1 MNRPSAGVIAV
12 AALSAR
18 MMAEAAVRD
27 GFDVVAL
34 DLFGDADTRRAAS
47 RWMSLGEPATLAIDD
62 ARTLAALGELAQ
74 RGDVRGWVA
83 GSGFE
88 GRPRL
93 LAEAAQLLPLVGTP
107 VSAVCRVRDPA
118 LFFGFLASHGI
129 HHPPVR
135 LGALSRTLPDDGSHW
150 LTKDAL
156 GSGGWQVSC
165 ATPQRVAEMPA
176 QHYLQQEAPG
186 VPMSAT
192 FIGNGRR
199 AALLGFNEITVRRF
213 GTRPFVFCGV
223 VGPVPLEGRAAAQAR
238 AAVDALTAGFELRGL
253 CSLDFMRD
261 GDEIAVLEVNPRPPA
276 SMALY
281 GDGVMAAHVQACL
294 HGVLPAPRTGR
305 DPINGTEIVFA
316 RHGGRVDEA
325 LAQRLAAWPGAHD
338 LPCAGTRVAA
348 GDPLCSLSTC
358 SLSASGDDPEAVRD
372 RLHRAREALLDTLET
387 AP

>member
-1 MNRPSAGVIAV
+1 VIDVKGVIAV

-34 DLFGDADTRRAAS
+34 DLFGDADTRAAAS
-47 RWMSLGEPATLAIDD
+47 QWISLGEPASLEIDD
-62 ARTLAALGELAQ
+62 ALTLAALRDLAQ

-93 LAEAAQLLPLVGTP
+93 LAEGAQLLPLVGTA

-118 LFFGFLASHGI
+118 LFFDVLASHGI
-129 HHPPVR
+129 RHPPVR
-135 LGALSRTLPDDGSHW
+135 LGALARTLPDDGTRW
-150 LTKDAL
+150 LVKDAL
-156 GSGGWQVSC
+156 GCGGWQVRH
-165 ATPQRVAEMPA
+165 ATPDHLAGLPA
-176 QHYLQQEAPG
+176 HHYLQQQAPG

-192 FIGNGRR
+192 FVANGRQ
-199 AALLGFNEITVRRF
+199 AVVLGFNELTVRRF

-223 VGPVPLEGRAAAQAR
+223 VGPVALGALAASRVQ
-238 AAVDALTAGFELRGL
+238 AAVRSLTTGFELRGL

-276 SMALY
+276 SMAVY

-294 HGVLPAPRTGR
+294 HGVLPSPPVER
-305 DPINGTEIVFA
+305 DRVEGTEIVFA
-316 RHGGRVDEA
+316 RHDGQVEA
-325 LAQRLAAWPGAHD
+325 AWAQRLAARPDTHD
-338 LPCAGTRVAA
+338 RPHAGTRFAA
-348 GDPLCSLSTC
+348 GDPLCSLS
-358 SLSASGDDPEAVRD
+358 ASGADADAVRAA
-372 RLHRAREALLDTLET
+372 LHQAREALLDTLET
-387 AP
+387 PS